1 MNNQTSKPLGGTVF
15 PAFDI
20 KMTNGDV
27 KTVGLANGS
36 WQLIIVYRGKHCGR
50 CKKYLGILESMQ
62 SQWKDAGFTITVFS
76 ADTLEKAQADIKEFS
91 WTFPVGYD
99 LSESDMQSMGVYISD
114 PLTPDETDRRF
125 AEPGIFVLRPDATIQ
140 IAALSNG
147 PSARPD
153 LAELLDGMIF
163 TINNA
168 KPARGTVAL

>member
-1 MNNQTSKPLGGTVF
+1 MNTPISKPIAGAAF

-20 KMTNGDV
+20 TMTNGDV
-27 KTVGLANGS
+27 QTVGQANDS

-50 CKKYLGILESMQ
+50 CKKYLNILESMQ
-62 SQWKDAGFTITVFS
+62 SEWKAAGFTITVFS
-76 ADTLEKAQADIKEFS
+76 ADTLEKAQADIKEFG
-91 WTFPVGYD
+91 WTFPVGYG
-99 LSESDMQSMGVYISD
+99 LTESDMQHLGVYVSD

-125 AEPGIFVLRPDATIQ
+125 AEPAVFVLRSDATVQ

-163 TINNA
+163 TIEHG